1 MIENLA
7 AGYYLIK
14 DKDGSLEGEG
24 DTATGY
30 IVQVLGNVPMEP
42 KDSEIPTVEK
52 KVWEDS
58 KTGSNSGFGDAY
70 YEAADHSIGDVIP
83 FKLIGSIPDMSGY
96 ETYAYTFTTPN
107 LPASP
112 LQRILLL
119 CIWST
124 T

>member
-1 MIENLA
+1 MDTFVQVAAQHLTTVHTDSAGHTGTAYVIENLA

-30 IVQVLGNVPMEP
+30 IVQVLGNVSMEP

-58 KTGSNSGFGDAY
+58 KTGSNSGFGDGY

-83 FKLIGSIPDMSGY
+83 FTTLLSSKTPPGSP
-96 ETYAYTFTTPN
+96 
-107 LPASP
+107 
-112 LQRILLL
+112 
-119 CIWST
+119 
-124 T
+124 

>member
-1 MIENLA
+1 MDTFVQVAAQHLTTVHTDSAGHTGTAYVIENLA

-30 IVQVLGNVPMEP
+30 IVQ
-42 KDSEIPTVEK
+42 K

-58 KTGSNSGFGDAY
+58 KTGSNSGFGDGY

-83 FKLIGSIPDMSGY
+83 FTTLLSSKTPPGSP
-96 ETYAYTFTTPN
+96 
-107 LPASP
+107 
-112 LQRILLL
+112 
-119 CIWST
+119 
-124 T
+124 